1 MIWLIFVG
9 IFVAIFVIGV
19 YWMRSLPHGSG
30 HHDPKALE
38 IQHRLLEQ
46 KRTEAEISCRHAD
59 QQRRYGSWRRR

>member
-9 IFVAIFVIGV
+9 IIVGIFVIGV

-46 KRTEAEISCRHAD
+46 KRTQAEVSFRSAD
-59 QQRRYGSWRRR
+59 LQRRHRRWRRR